1 MFAARAVTKRTRSV
15 HHFLVYKMGKNQR
28 LLLPPPKPLKEEKTR
43 SPAHTNT
50 TAQLRKLR
58 GEAAEIEWPFKSRSS
73 KSAAAA
79 PPLVCFNKQENYIP
93 TRYVKQPV
101 GGNKIVQS
109 ACGSLFALRS
119 VTANGI
125 RYRKF

>member
-1 MFAARAVTKRTRSV
+1 LFAARAVTKRTRSV
-15 HHFLVYKMGKNQR
+15 HLVYKMGKNQR
-28 LLLPPPKPLKEEKTR
+28 LLLPPPKPEKEEKTR

-79 PPLVCFNKQENYIP
+79 PPLVCVSTNRKIIF
-93 TRYVKQPV
+93 QPV
-101 GGNKIVQS
+101 MLNN
-109 ACGSLFALRS
+109 LS
-119 VTANGI
+119 VVI
-125 RYRKF
+125 K